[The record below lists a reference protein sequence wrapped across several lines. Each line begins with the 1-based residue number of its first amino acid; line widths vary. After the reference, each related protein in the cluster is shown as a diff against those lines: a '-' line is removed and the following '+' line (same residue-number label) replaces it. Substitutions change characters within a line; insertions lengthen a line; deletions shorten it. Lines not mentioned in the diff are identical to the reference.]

1 MIAAPALCAES
12 APAAALSV
20 RGMSTTRDVSYN
32 VVGTF
37 VGSVAGVAPSCSP
50 SPLVD
55 PHANGN
61 LASTGVSVDVS
72 GAHTLDSLRNTAPLS
87 SGVVGMSSSKVE
99 EDDEVLGEA
108 DSASPYARPTHP
120 YHLDVHDPPA
130 YARRQFGELFGGVDK
145 SITSGMSMITVAM
158 RSKLDMATWSSDIV
172 AEREVLLKEFH
183 ALAARAVEN
192 LRAAGFWAD
201 YIDPSSGKAHYAAT
215 SSGSFLETDD
225 RLAMYGY
232 RVLDY
237 GCCKAISH
245 PEWGTHVMVG
255 VVFTNAPTEIVKR
268 LAAVVTK
275 DSPPLTCLVTPP
287 TGPTHNQDVAPSAAV
302 PSK

>member
-1 MIAAPALCAES
+1 MSLAFPRELSAATCAGIATPPLAPTTMAEFLSTAARSISRSIPSAAARMTSRTSASGRMIAAPALCAES

-61 LASTGVSVDVS
+61 LASAGVSVDVS

-99 EDDEVLGEA
+99 EEDEVLGEA

-145 SITSGMSMITVAM
+145 VCVGACSCLGFGCLTGCCITCQSITSGMSMITVAM

-172 AEREVLLKEFH
+172 AEREVLLKE
-183 ALAARAVEN
+183 V
-192 LRAAGFWAD
+192 
-201 YIDPSSGKAHYAAT
+201 
-215 SSGSFLETDD
+215 
-225 RLAMYGY
+225 RLH
-232 RVLDY
+232 
-237 GCCKAISH
+237 CS
-245 PEWGTHVMVG
+245 
-255 VVFTNAPTEIVKR
+255 
-268 LAAVVTK
+268 
-275 DSPPLTCLVTPP
+275 
-287 TGPTHNQDVAPSAAV
+287 
-302 PSK
+302 